1 MKVVTTMKVL
11 EVNNIDLLG
20 KRFNGYDL
28 KEYINNNTDNTAKQI
43 VTIKM
48 SKDKNVISF
57 FKNKEVLSKEW
68 KLIEAEKSILSV
80 HSILSFTSNLLIKSK
95 SFKRADVIHY
105 HLIHNTHLSLADF
118 DTLCNQKPAVL
129 SIHDPWNFT
138 GRCVHPE
145 SCNKWKTGCNNCPKL
160 DTLFPMKEDNC
171 NFLWKLKKKIY
182 KNIDPDI
189 IVSTPYMK
197 EFLKKSP
204 LTKHFKHVHV
214 VPFGIELDKFNI
226 KKEQS
231 LSKRHFNIPTGNIV
245 LFLRAQKEFKGTE
258 YVLRALKQL
267 KTNKRISILTCSEK
281 GLLDE
286 IKNKYQVIDLG
297 DIKDDVMIEAYNA
310 CDIFLMPSIGESFGL
325 MAVEAMASSK
335 PVIVFNNTALPYVTF
350 APECGMLVDNKN
362 SEKLMEAIK
371 ILVEN
376 ENERKARGELGR
388 KLAEENYSI
397 EKYNKRILNIYE
409 KAYKRFKQNR
419 SKINIVNNC
428 NSQMT
433 QELLIKLKMVYKDV
447 FPGFK
452 YPTSLSRLME
462 KKYKAKN
469 IKIDY
474 SKREIRDIIIRFN
487 NEIYKTLL
495 VYNLLYPLASI
506 KHILVRLYYFI
517 KHNVEVF
524 NTFLRKIPI
533 LSSILRKIKHL
544 CIKIISGGRNEKTKS

>member
-1 MKVVTTMKVL
+1 MKIL

-68 KLIEAEKSILSV
+68 KLIEAENDILSV
-80 HSILSFTSNLLIKSK
+80 HSILSFTSNLLNNNEE
-95 SFKRADVIHY
+95 FNNADVVHY
-105 HLIHNTHLSLADF
+105 HLIHNTHLSLANF
-118 DTLCNQKPAVL
+118 DDLCNHKPSVL

-145 SCNKWKTGCNNCPKL
+145 SCEKWKTGCNNCQKL

-171 NFLWKLKKKIY
+171 NSLWKLKKDIY

-197 EFLKKSP
+197 KMLEESP

-226 KKEQS
+226 NKDQK
-231 LSKRHFNIPTGNIV
+231 LSKKYFDIPSDNIV
-245 LFLRAQKEFKGTE
+245 LFLRAQNEFKGTE
-258 YVLRALKQL
+258 YVLEALKKL
-267 KTNKRISILTCSEK
+267 KTNKKISVLTCSEK

-286 IKNKYQVIDLG
+286 IKDRYQIIDLG
-297 DIKDDVMIEAYNA
+297 DINDDVMLEAYNA
-310 CDIFLMPSIGESFGL
+310 CDMFLMPSIGESFGL
-325 MAVEAMASSK
+325 MAVEAMAASK

-350 APECGMLVDNKN
+350 APKCGVLVENKN

-371 ILVEN
+371 NLVEN
-376 ENERKARGELGR
+376 KKERDTRGKLGR

-397 EKYNKRILNIYE
+397 DKYNKEILKIY
-409 KAYKRFKQNR
+409 KSAYKRFKQKERNNYQ
-419 SKINIVNNC
+419 INDYSNPMV
-428 NSQMT
+428 
-433 QELLIKLKMVYKDV
+433 QELLIKLKKIYKTV
-447 FPGFK
+447 FRRFK
-452 YPTSLSRLME
+452 YPKALKSITDE
-462 KKYKAKN
+462 NYKEKN

-474 SKREIRDIIIRFN
+474 SNKDVRSLIVLFN
-487 NEIYKTLL
+487 NELYKAL
-495 VYNLLYPLASI
+495 
-506 KHILVRLYYFI
+506 
-517 KHNVEVF
+517 
-524 NTFLRKIPI
+524 
-533 LSSILRKIKHL
+533 
-544 CIKIISGGRNEKTKS
+544 